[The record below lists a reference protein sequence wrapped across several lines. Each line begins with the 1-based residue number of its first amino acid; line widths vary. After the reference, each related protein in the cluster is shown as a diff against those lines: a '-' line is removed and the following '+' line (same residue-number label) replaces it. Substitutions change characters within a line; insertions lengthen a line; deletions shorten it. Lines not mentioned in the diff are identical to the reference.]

1 MVSIQKL
8 LDQIPPHI
16 TILAVIKYST
26 IQEVEDLLKANPQIK
41 DIGEN
46 RYPELKEKFQHFKDL
61 KKHFIG
67 PIQSNKIKAIVQYS
81 DVIQSVDNLKHLQKC
96 LIF

>member
-1 MVSIQKL
+1 MSDFL
-8 LDQIPPHI
+8 ENIPPHI
-16 TILAVIKYST
+16 TILAVTKYST

-46 RYPELKEKFQHFKDL
+46 RYPDLKEKFEYFKSH

-67 PIQSNKIKAIVQYS
+67 PIQSNKIKAI
-81 DVIQSVDNLKHLQKC
+81 
-96 LIF
+96 